1 MIRLFAILI
10 VAFMFLTFAY
20 AVIYSLILA
29 DL

>member
-10 VAFMFLTFAY
+10 VAFMFLTFVY
-20 AVIYSLILA
+20 AVIYSLIIA

>member
-10 VAFMFLTFAY
+10 VAFMFLTFVY
-20 AVIYSLILA
+20 AVIYTLTLA